1 MKTKKK
7 KIAQEIQSR
16 ILTIVIAIFMI
27 VSIVVAIMVGNIS
40 LSAQKN
46 DLQMQSK
53 AASYQLEIFFQEYMT
68 IVEQMALDRDVHT
81 SDRDE
86 SGRFHYR
93 VC

>member
-1 MKTKKK
+1 MKTKNK

-53 AASYQLEIFFQEYMT
+53 AASYQLEIFFQEYCTEYYIFNSICRQFGWGILM
-68 IVEQMALDRDVHT
+68 QM
-81 SDRDE
+81 S
-86 SGRFHYR
+86 
-93 VC
+93 

>member
-53 AASYQLEIFFQEYMT
+53 AASYLF
-68 IVEQMALDRDVHT
+68 
-81 SDRDE
+81 
-86 SGRFHYR
+86 SGVYDHCRADGVR
-93 VC
+93 

>member
-1 MKTKKK
+1 MKTKNK
-7 KIAQEIQSR
+7 KISQEIQSR

-53 AASYQLEIFFQEYMT
+53 AASYQ
-68 IVEQMALDRDVHT
+68 
-81 SDRDE
+81 
-86 SGRFHYR
+86 
-93 VC
+93 

>member
-53 AASYQLEIFFQEYMT
+53 AASYQLEIFFRS
-68 IVEQMALDRDVHT
+68 I
-81 SDRDE
+81 
-86 SGRFHYR
+86 
-93 VC
+93 